1 MSKKSLLSL
10 IILVILLT
18 ILPVYAQET
27 RLFVELVVNDY
38 SEGVGTDYAV
48 AMEFINAID
57 FKGLEKLE
65 LPDSGCIDP
74 NVLKRFLP
82 PPIIGSRAY
91 IEAFEGPT
99 ILQSPVMGRY
109 GHCYAFVHYVRE
121 AENQNYWEEIRIHI
135 RDTGISGC
143 TAMRTFHMNDKYEQ
157 YVEVGTIK
165 GCDATIFRA
174 TNPRLEQY
182 GAIQISIAI
191 PSSGLNWP
199 KIVEAAKDGTRR
211 GVQVWSVSA
220 TFNDGSINA
229 SVLLIPPGSLKGP
242 SFSEEIIDEIMA
254 LDVPVQIALAF
265 AEPVWQGWEFWSE
278 TFNGSYDNAYPSFV
292 NFPGPSAPP
301 TPALPLPVVSA
312 NADREKL
319 TAETLKSRIISR
331 LGKWEKDPEAQK
343 AVEDF
348 AQWFDKCFTNAV
360 IKARIKNL
368 MGRGPVPSYAPP
380 YILTG
385 PVVDGDIIPSPVIF
399 SGLEF

>member
-1 MSKKSLLSL
+1 MFKKPILSL
-10 IILVILLT
+10 RILVILLT

-27 RLFVELVVNDY
+27 RIFVELAV
-38 SEGVGTDYAV
+38 EGVGTDYAV

-74 NVLKRFLP
+74 NVLKKFLP
-82 PPIIGSRAY
+82 PPIKGSRVY

-99 ILQSPVMGRY
+99 IWKSPIMGRY
-109 GHCYAFVHYVRE
+109 AHCHASVHYTRE

-143 TAMRTFHMNDKYEQ
+143 TVMRSSHTDDRYEQ

-229 SVLLIPPGSLKGP
+229 SVLLIPPGSLEGP
-242 SFSEEIIDEIMA
+242 SFSKEIIDEIMA

-265 AEPVWQGWEFWSE
+265 AEPVWSGWKFWSE
-278 TFNGSYDNAYPSFV
+278 TFNGSYGNAYPSFV

-301 TPALPLPVVSA
+301 MSALPLPVVSA
-312 NADREKL
+312 NANREKL
-319 TAETLKSRIISR
+319 IAETLKSRIISR
-331 LGKWEKDPEAQK
+331 LGKWEKDPDAKK

-348 AQWFDKCFTNAV
+348 AQWFDK
-360 IKARIKNL
+360 
-368 MGRGPVPSYAPP
+368 
-380 YILTG
+380 
-385 PVVDGDIIPSPVIF
+385 
-399 SGLEF
+399 